1 MLADIEEVFTF
12 KKKLFMDKSTTIELI
27 DFILES
33 IRLINRRF
41 KSVKSSDDFL
51 DSDEGLDKLDAISMR
66 IQAVGEALKNLYKR
80 ENELLL
86 KVADKNYWSRIIK
99 TRDFISH
106 HYVDI
111 DSETVFDICSNE
123 LQELEIKVG
132 EIKDYLK

>member
-1 MLADIEEVFTF
+1 
-12 KKKLFMDKSTTIELI
+12 MDKSTTLELI

-41 KSVKSSDDFL
+41 KDIKAADDFL
-51 DSDEGLDKLDAISMR
+51 NSDDGLDKLDAISMR
-66 IQAVGEALKNLYKR
+66 IQAIGEALKNLNKR

-86 KVADKNYWSRIIK
+86 KVADKHYWSMIIK
-99 TRDFISH
+99 ARDFISH

-123 LQELEIKVG
+123 LEELEFKISK
-132 EIKDYLK
+132 LKELC

>member
-1 MLADIEEVFTF
+1 MVQSLTKF
-12 KKKLFMDKSTTIELI
+12 KKKLFMDKSTTLELI

-41 KSVKSSDDFL
+41 KSIKSSDEFL
-51 DSDEGLDKLDAISMR
+51 ESDDGLDKLDAISMR
-66 IQAVGEALKNLYKR
+66 IQAIGEALKNLDKR
-80 ENELLL
+80 ERELLL

-111 DSETVFDICSNE
+111 DAETVFDICSNVLE
-123 LQELEIKVG
+123 ELESKI
-132 EIKDYLK
+132 ILLKNL

>member
-1 MLADIEEVFTF
+1 
-12 KKKLFMDKSTTIELI
+12 MDKSTTIELI

-33 IRLINRRF
+33 ISLINRRF
-41 KSVKSSDDFL
+41 KSIKSSEDFL

-66 IQAVGEALKNLYKR
+66 IQAIGEALKNLYKR

-123 LQELEIKVG
+123 LEELESKI
-132 EIKDYLK
+132 ILLKKL